1 MNIHVSKT
9 PRREIGPK
17 LLKPPVQYYLV
28 PMHFTSGGHG
38 ERLYEA
44 IQKSS
49 PANFIPVDEMPHS
62 FEKFVFWENTEQGKA
77 ALAKMEQHFQPT
89 APSHRDKHIEEG

>member
-17 LLKPPVQYYLV
+17 LLKPLP
-28 PMHFTSGGHG
+28 
-38 ERLYEA
+38 
-44 IQKSS
+44 I
-49 PANFIPVDEMPHS
+49 DEPPHS
-62 FEKFVFWENTEQGKA
+62 FEKFVFGENTEQGKA